1 MGIPKNKKVIT
12 IRIRPSWYNSNK
24 QAFADPI
31 GIILET
37 CRRVFPEGLKIER
50 SASLRCRL
58 ITEPS
63 DDSTMYITR
72 IIGGIVKDTLGLET
86 VSAAAL
92 IDVRELSAND
102 NALDG
107 IDSLMNAFLEE
118 QGLDSLPLEFAEK
131 PAEVTV
137 QDQIKKLIGAEDF
150 KRLADEII
158 SIAPQ
163 IKKHSTQRVFAA
175 QSYLFSINDGCGLST
190 YVELFAQLLEELGIF
205 KCLPKN
211 KVVEILLP
219 PPASDSFSPSIKN
232 IEKRLY
238 SGEQHLYCIDI
249 SEWMSLTTEKEFRN
263 MLATLN
269 SYSGDNIFVF
279 RVPFVETDIL
289 IEIKRALSDL
299 LFIREVS
306 FTPFN
311 TEQLERC
318 AEIFLSQNG
327 YSMSDDAREIFDTR
341 IAEEK
346 SDGRFYGINTVNK
359 VASEMIYLKQLS
371 NAKNSAD
378 NTVIHKSDILSL
390 VTTYMQPEKSASE
403 MLSELVGMEEVAKR
417 VEEIITQITFSLSK
431 DKISAPCLHM
441 QFVGNPGT
449 GKTTVARI
457 VGKLLKEN
465 GVLRNGSFFEHKG
478 RDFCGRFIGET
489 APKTSAICRDA
500 YGSVLFV
507 DEAYSLCRSKDNTR
521 DFGREALDTLIAEME
536 NHRHDLVII
545 MAGYSDEMETLMQ
558 ANPGLRSRMP
568 FVINFPNYTKQQLFD
583 IFSSMLESSFS
594 HDDQILPAAREYF
607 FSISDKVINSK
618 EFSNA
623 RFVRNLFE
631 RTWGKA
637 AMRSRFVGVS
647 EVYVTK
653 EDFLQACAEK
663 EFTSEAEKNPRSFG
677 FRL

>member
-1 MGIPKNKKVIT
+1 MGIQKNKKVIT

-31 GIILET
+31 GIILEA
-37 CRRVFPEGLKIER
+37 CRRVFPEGLEIER

-63 DDSTMYITR
+63 DDSAMYIAR
-72 IIGGIVKDTLGLET
+72 IIGGIVKDTLGLES

-92 IDVRELSAND
+92 IDVKELTAND
-102 NALDG
+102 NFFDN
-107 IDSLMNAFLEE
+107 IDNLMNDFLEE
-118 QGLDSLPLEFAEK
+118 QGLDFLPLEFAEE

-150 KRLADEII
+150 KRLADEIAA
-158 SIAPQ
+158 IAPQ
-163 IKKHSTQRVFAA
+163 IKKHSTQKVFAS

-190 YVELFAQLLEELGIF
+190 YAELLAQLLEELGIF
-205 KCLPKN
+205 EYIPKH
-211 KVVEILLP
+211 KVIEVLLP
-219 PPASDSFSPSIKN
+219 PPGLDSFSTSVSN
-232 IEKRLY
+232 IEKRLRNN
-238 SGEQHLYCIDI
+238 ERHLYCIDI
-249 SEWMSLTTEKEFRN
+249 SEWMSQPTEKEFRN
-263 MLATLN
+263 LLALLN
-269 SYSGDNIFVF
+269 SFSGDNIFLF

-289 IEIKRALSDL
+289 CEIKRALSDL

-327 YSMSDDAREIFDTR
+327 YSMSDDARDIFDTR

-371 NAKNSAD
+371 NAKSSAD
-378 NTVIHKSDILSL
+378 DTVIHKSDIRSL
-390 VTTYMQPEKSASE
+390 ASTYMQPEKSAAE
-403 MLSELVGMEEVAKR
+403 MLSELIGMEEVAKR
-417 VEEIITQITFSLSK
+417 IEEIITQIRFSLSK

-465 GVLRNGSFFEHKG
+465 GVLRNGSFFEHRG

-558 ANPGLRSRMP
+558 SNPGLRSRMP
-568 FVINFPNYTKQQLFD
+568 FVINFPNYTKQQLFE
-583 IFSSMLESSFS
+583 IFSSMLESSFA

-618 EFSNA
+618 EFANA

-637 AMRSRFVGVS
+637 AMRCRFGNAS

-663 EFTSEAEKNPRSFG
+663 EFTPEAEKNPRSFG